1 MTLSKASS
9 LLITQRSR
17 SEYWS
22 ASPLAR
28 DPRRNAATIR
38 SSAEQASTKRETTRL
53 WSRIAPGPLTP
64 AASQDWSQSTRGGC
78 ASATARKSAPYPR
91 HQGSE
96 ILPGTQ
102 LGSLWCCDRLHAF
115 WL

>member
-64 AASQDWSQSTRGGC
+64 AASQDWSQSARGQRRVRFC
-78 ASATARKSAPYPR
+78 DSEEERLVSAASRKRDSARNAVGIAVVLRSTTC
-91 HQGSE
+91 
-96 ILPGTQ
+96 L
-102 LGSLWCCDRLHAF
+102 
-115 WL
+115 